1 MSRFGEAGEE
11 ATSGA
16 SIRPASEPV
25 MDNESERMVEA
36 SVDRIHLG
44 NPGVRGAALRL
55 AERWFP
61 LAIWEPGS
69 QWLSTGM
76 DL

>member
-1 MSRFGEAGEE
+1 MSRLGKAGEE

-16 SIRPASEPV
+16 SIRPASKPA
-25 MDNESERMVEA
+25 MDNESERMVDA
-36 SVDRIHLG
+36 SVESIHLG
-44 NPGVRGAALRL
+44 NPGVRGAALRP

-61 LAIWEPGS
+61 LAKCEPGS
-69 QWLSTGM
+69 LWLSTGM

>member
-1 MSRFGEAGEE
+1 MSRLGEAGEE

-16 SIRPASEPV
+16 LIRPASKPA

-36 SVDRIHLG
+36 SVDLTHLG
-44 NPGVRGAALRL
+44 NPEVRGAALWL
-55 AERWFP
+55 AERWFS
-61 LAIWEPGS
+61 LASWEPGS
-69 QWLSTGM
+69 LWLSIGM